1 MAAVVEPAADDL
13 VLRVP
18 SRAFTTR
25 PPVVRNRALIP
36 AAARDAM
43 SYAWGSRDYAARD
56 VTMHRMQDVYV
67 LGEGLVFDRNLAVV
81 RPSITQHS
89 AAEIDAAAAQLQ
101 AAVTAGGIPVLP
113 GVTLLCAKRGA
124 VNYGHW
130 MYEMLPIAWLG
141 RAQLRAG
148 EWRALV
154 PWAEGRLAAVIW
166 DALELLEVPRS
177 QVTMA
182 AFTPQRVEE
191 LLIVEG
197 LTAHGGYI
205 SPLVIDCLAELG
217 QGIAPADAAR
227 LWVSRIGDSRSL
239 WNEAELCAVLA
250 GSGWTVCRPGEMPL
264 REQIGLFKGARHIAG
279 VMGAGLTN
287 LAFAAPGAR
296 VTSFAPSMMPEIF
309 FWLLS
314 ELCSHDYVE
323 VRATQAEKQ
332 VGLNA
337 WDGSLVLGLPDI
349 LAYLA

>member
-1 MAAVVEPAADDL
+1 MAVVEPSADDL

-18 SRAFTTR
+18 SHAFTTR
-25 PPVVRNRALIP
+25 PPVVRNRTLVP
-36 AAARDAM
+36 AAALDAM

-56 VTMHRMQDVYV
+56 VTVHRIRDVYV

-89 AAEIDAAAAQLQ
+89 PAEIDMAAAQLQ
-101 AAVTAGGIPVLP
+101 VAVTAGGIPVLP

-124 VNYGHW
+124 SNYGHW
-130 MYEMLPIAWLG
+130 MYEMLSIAWLG

-154 PWAEGRLAAVIW
+154 PWAEGRLAAVMR
-166 DALELLEVPRS
+166 DALELLEVPPG

-191 LLIVEG
+191 LLIAEG

-205 SPLVIDCLAELG
+205 SPMVIDCLAELAEG
-217 QGIAPADAAR
+217 VAPAGAAR
-227 LWVSRIGDSRSL
+227 LWVSRVGDSRSL

-264 REQIGLFKGARHIAG
+264 REQIGLFKNARHIAG

-314 ELCSHDYVE
+314 ELCGHDYVE
-323 VRATQAEKQ
+323 VRSPQAVKQ